1 MDDCG
6 RSTKLPFCVEQF
18 AYLETKCIF
27 ISSNLSK
34 PRMESDLGVTISCLY
49 QTCFHWTTSKMVDL
63 HFDLKEADSPAAN
76 TCLRLW
82 SEGMWVIISYNLILR
97 ECVCVCHPTTSN
109 ALNGKLYSTMLCITL
124 LIYRLK
130 QPFLHLSV
138 KWSGKCWEML
148 GELGDAG
155 RIAQPKKEKQRGFLR
170 WKILKK
176 PPTVLAYWKTCNKTW
191 PDFETF

>member
-97 ECVCVCHPTTSN
+97 ECVCVCVSSHNIKCPKWEALQYHAMHYFTYLPVETTFSSSFRQVIW
-109 ALNGKLYSTMLCITL
+109 KM
-124 LIYRLK
+124 
-130 QPFLHLSV
+130 
-138 KWSGKCWEML
+138 
-148 GELGDAG
+148 LGDAG
-155 RIAQPKKEKQRGFLR
+155 RAGRCWEDCPAEKR
-170 WKILKK
+170 
-176 PPTVLAYWKTCNKTW
+176 KTAGIS
-191 PDFETF
+191 